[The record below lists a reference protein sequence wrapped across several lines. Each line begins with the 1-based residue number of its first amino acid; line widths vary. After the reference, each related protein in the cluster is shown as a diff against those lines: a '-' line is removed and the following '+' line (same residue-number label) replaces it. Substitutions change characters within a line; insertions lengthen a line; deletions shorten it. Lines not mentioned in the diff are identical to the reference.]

1 MDIFVLFF
9 PVILILASV
18 LIMVFAIL
26 IALSMF
32 KTGGAMF
39 TTTHG
44 SKIKS
49 VLEAVTMHPGQI
61 VYYLGY
67 GDGRFLIATARK

>member
-1 MDIFVLFF
+1 MDIFLLFF
-9 PVILILASV
+9 PLILIIASV
-18 LIMVFAIL
+18 LIIVFAIL

-32 KTGGAMF
+32 KTDGAMF

-49 VLEAVTMHPGQI
+49 VLEALTMHPGQI
-61 VYYLGY
+61 VYDPLYMAEN
-67 GDGRFLIATARK
+67 RES